1 MIQWIARRLAADG
14 DQARDPAV
22 RQRCGMVSGGIGI
35 ALNLML
41 FLGKAA
47 AGLLTG
53 SIAITAD
60 AFNNLSD
67 AGSSVVTLAGF
78 RMAGRKADAQHP
90 FGHGRMEYL
99 AGLVVSMAI
108 VVVGF
113 ELARTSLDKILHP
126 QPPEFSLVSA
136 VILAAAVCVKVWMYF
151 FNRALGRRLDS
162 AAMLAT
168 AADSLTDSVATT
180 AVLAGTLIGRW
191 SGVNLDGWL
200 GILVSLFILYTGF
213 QAARDTLDPLLGTPP
228 APQLVQQVHDAV
240 LAHPEVSGLHDL
252 VIHDYGPGRSMMS
265 FHAEVDQDADLLHIH
280 DVIDNIE
287 RELNRRFSIQTV
299 IHMDPVA
306 TRDPRVL
313 ELKGKVEEL
322 ARQLD
327 ERVSIHDFRIT
338 AGPLHTN
345 LNFDM
350 VLPHG
355 LSMSDEAAVAW
366 MQEKIAALQDGFY
379 AVIEVDHPFL

>member
-1 MIQWIARRLAADG
+1 MIQWIVRRLAADG

-345 LNFDM
+345 LIFDM

>member
-1 MIQWIARRLAADG
+1 MIQWIVRRLAADG
-14 DQARDPAV
+14 DQARAPAV

-228 APQLVQQVHDAV
+228 DPQLVQQVHDAV

-345 LNFDM
+345 LIFDM

>member
-1 MIQWIARRLAADG
+1 MIQWIVRRLAADG
-14 DQARDPAV
+14 DQARAPAV

-345 LNFDM
+345 LIFDM

>member
-1 MIQWIARRLAADG
+1 MIQWIVRRLAADG

-126 QPPEFSLVSA
+126 QLPEFSLVSA
-136 VILAAAVCVKVWMYF
+136 VILAAVVCVKVWMYF

-213 QAARDTLDPLLGTPP
+213 QAARDTLDRGRRSAPCWAIRPTPSWCSRCMTRCWP
-228 APQLVQQVHDAV
+228 
-240 LAHPEVSGLHDL
+240 
-252 VIHDYGPGRSMMS
+252 IRRS
-265 FHAEVDQDADLLHIH
+265 
-280 DVIDNIE
+280 
-287 RELNRRFSIQTV
+287 
-299 IHMDPVA
+299 
-306 TRDPRVL
+306 
-313 ELKGKVEEL
+313 
-322 ARQLD
+322 
-327 ERVSIHDFRIT
+327 
-338 AGPLHTN
+338 
-345 LNFDM
+345 
-350 VLPHG
+350 
-355 LSMSDEAAVAW
+355 AACTTW
-366 MQEKIAALQDGFY
+366 
-379 AVIEVDHPFL
+379 